1 MISFGN
7 LPQRS
12 GDWTY
17 FKPFIS
23 SKTLKVQ
30 YEDDGFVYLI
40 YGYDGP
46 EVLTCSIWKSI
57 VPPSVVNGGYSQA
70 QNDTDKTDFE
80 TNYKP
85 SANGGIQG
93 ASKTQLRTF
102 VVEVALAGAL
112 NKDMISIFNPASSG
126 KIVKLREAWATVPSS
141 SGATVIIPFEIRH
154 ATAITTGTVVNE
166 KSLDTGDAND
176 AVSVVRQAPT
186 GITDHAIPVWWT
198 WVEQINTAQGSTNSH
213 TEILSDSQS
222 VSELRPLTLRE
233 GNGAYLRQIATNTST
248 FRMGFLFTEES
259 P

>member
-17 FKPFIS
+17 FKPFIV
-23 SKTLKVQ
+23 SKTLRVQ
-30 YEDDGFVYLI
+30 YEDDGVTYFI

-46 EVLTCSIWKSI
+46 EVLVCTIWKGT

-70 QNDTDKTDFE
+70 QNDTDKADFE

-85 SANGGIQG
+85 TANGGIQG
-93 ASKTQLRTF
+93 SSKSQLKTY
-102 VVEVALAGAL
+102 VVEVALAGA
-112 NKDMISIFNPASSG
+112 NGKDMISIFNPASSG
-126 KIVKLREAWATVPSS
+126 KIIKLREAWATVPAS

-154 ATAITTGTVVNE
+154 ATAITTGTIVNE
-166 KSLDTGDAND
+166 KSLDTGDAD
-176 AVSVVRQAPT
+176 SAVAVVRQAPT
-186 GITDHAIPVWWT
+186 GITDHATPVWWT
-198 WVEQINTAQGSTNSH
+198 WVEQINTAQGSTNAH
-213 TEILSDSQS
+213 TETLSDSSS
-222 VSELRPLTLRE
+222 VSEIRPLTLRE
-233 GNGAYLRQIATNTST
+233 GHGAYLRQIATNTST